1 MSDISNT
8 EHWQRFRRLM
18 WLMLG
23 LAAAGVVGLFIWVW
37 AAGMPFHFHMM
48 LAMSLAVVFSLLL
61 AGALMG
67 LVFLSNRSGHD
78 DSIERQDDP
87 DDWQDE

>member
-1 MSDISNT
+1 MSEHSQKD
-8 EHWQRFRRLM
+8 HWQRFRRLM

-23 LAAAGVVGLFIWVW
+23 LAVLGVVALFVW
-37 AAGMPFHFHMM
+37 MWTSGTPFHFHMM
-48 LAMSLAVVFSLLL
+48 FAMSLAVVFSLLL

-78 DSIERQDDP
+78 ASIEQHDHVDGWR
-87 DDWQDE
+87 DE